1 MNPSRAALK
10 SPFSATCCPA
20 LQDGTRDNDRDRFTE
35 GRPPWRSGGDFRVSG
50 PFPALSRDGRTGVCG
65 GWRGGR
71 GCRRPVTS
79 SVFHVKLGTSGPP
92 KHRITRGWGWKGCKV
107 FGVLVNK
114 QNTLFAVFSLLPR
127 TRGPESHRGLTFESS
142 VPHAAETRGLRTG
155 RPGHLYRLG
164 REPSKPEAL
173 TQSRSSMESH
183 PITLQNKSPL
193 KHGLSKLTTKSTI
206 LEGATASCW

>member
-35 GRPPWRSGGDFRVSG
+35 GRPPWRSGGDFRVSR

-65 GWRGGR
+65 GQRGGG

-127 TRGPESHRGLTFESS
+127 TRGPESHRGLT
-142 VPHAAETRGLRTG
+142 PLKAPCPMLR
-155 RPGHLYRLG
+155 RPGDSEQGGPVTSTDSAESLPSLRL
-164 REPSKPEAL
+164 
-173 TQSRSSMESH
+173 
-183 PITLQNKSPL
+183 
-193 KHGLSKLTTKSTI
+193 
-206 LEGATASCW
+206 